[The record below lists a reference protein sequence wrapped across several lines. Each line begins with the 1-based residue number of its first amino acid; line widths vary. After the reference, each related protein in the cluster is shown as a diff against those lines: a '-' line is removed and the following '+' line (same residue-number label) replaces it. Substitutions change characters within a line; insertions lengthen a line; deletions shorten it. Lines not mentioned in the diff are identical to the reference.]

1 MVTSRDCGHGAIYSR
16 PVVLTCSDRFAATSS
31 SRKLWEIIDPVRLN
45 ALLFLEEEVS
55 RTCSGAELEKA
66 SQFRG

>member
-1 MVTSRDCGHGAIYSR
+1 MTRRDCGHGTIYSK
-16 PVVLTCSDRFAATSS
+16 PVVLTCSDRFAATTS

-45 ALLFLEEEVS
+45 ALLFPEEEVS
-55 RTCSGAELEKA
+55 RIYSGAELEKA